1 MKWGIPGKWPR
12 EISGVKRRR
21 GTVAVKMGKRGYQW
35 IFSGRINEI
44 PEKFNEIFQNMQFE
58 FFVPLIMVHYTD
70 PSDFWNNFPPRVRVL
85 ETYRDHHCDKECQ
98 EKNFLGGDLKKKIV
112 EMHRALITKIKPFK
126 IKPSWALRITY
137 LALPPDPNTWPKHLT
152 LTPNPNT

>member
-58 FFVPLIMVHYTD
+58 FFVPLYRHLGFSKQFSRSSLSPRDI
-70 PSDFWNNFPPRVRVL
+70 PRPPL
-85 ETYRDHHCDKECQ
+85 WHESQ

-137 LALPPDPNTWPKHLT
+137 LAVPPDPNTWPKHLT